1 MVTAMRVVFFG
12 TPGFAVPT
20 LEQLCRSQHEVVA
33 VITQPDR
40 PRGRGQRLV
49 PGEVKRRALD
59 VGLPVLQP
67 AKLKDDAFLA
77 TVEQL
82 RPDVGVVAAYGRI
95 LSQRLLDIPRLG
107 MINVHASLL
116 PRWRGA
122 APIHRAI
129 LAGDARTGVTIM
141 RMVLALDAGPSLAA
155 VETPIDPDETSVDLE
170 RRLATIGSSVLVE
183 TLDRLAVGPVTEI
196 AQSEEG
202 VTYAERLD
210 RRDSQVNWT
219 RPAPALHNQIRGLQ
233 PWPLAGAL
241 LRGTRVAF
249 IKSTLLAARAAATTR
264 EGTVVGVSREGLD
277 VQTGDGVLRLD
288 ALQPEGRSPMAV
300 RDFLNGRRV
309 EVGDRFEPLPSPQ

>member
-1 MVTAMRVVFFG
+1 MRVVFFG

-20 LEQLCRSQHEVVA
+20 LEQLSRSPHEVVA

-40 PRGRGQRLV
+40 PRGRGQKIV
-49 PGEVKRRALD
+49 PGAVKRRALD
-59 VGLPVLQP
+59 LGLPVLQP

-77 TVEQL
+77 AVEQL
-82 RPDVGVVAAYGRI
+82 RADIGVVAAYGRI

-141 RMVLALDAGPSLAA
+141 RMVLALDAGPSLAT
-155 VETPIDPDETSVDLE
+155 VETPIDPDETSVELE
-170 RRLATIGSSVLVE
+170 HRLATFGSSALIE
-183 TLDRLAVGPVTEI
+183 TLDRLAAGTVTEVP
-196 AQSEEG
+196 QSEEG

-210 RRDSQVNWT
+210 RRDSQVDWT
-219 RPAPALHNQIRGLQ
+219 RPARALHNQIRGLH
-233 PWPLAGAL
+233 PWPLASAL

-249 IKSTLLAARAAATTR
+249 IQSTLPAAGASGTTR
-264 EGTVVGVSREGLD
+264 QGTVIRVSRDGID

-288 ALQPEGRSPMAV
+288 ALQPEGRAPMAV

-309 EVGDRFEPLPSPQ
+309 DVGDRFEPLPSLP